1 MPDFKQRSQAKEI
14 MDDLAI
20 AGEELDQSLVELDG
34 INRWLGGNAVTF
46 RGLKKILQNNDQEGE
61 LVIADLGCGGGGML
75 RLISSWAAK
84 RKINVSLHGIDANEN
99 VISFA
104 IEQSKSFS
112 NTNFISQ
119 DVLAPDFSNHTYDIV
134 LATLFLHH
142 FNQEQLIEIFRKLSF
157 IATYGIVVN
166 DLHRHWLAYY
176 GFKLVSTLF
185 SRSKMV
191 KYDGLVSVLRGF
203 KRKELEEI
211 LKKAGILNYQL
222 KWRWAFRWE
231 LVIWV

>member
-1 MPDFKQRSQAKEI
+1 MPDFKQRSQEKEI

-20 AGEELDQSLVELDG
+20 AGEELDKSLVELDG
-34 INRWLGGNAVTF
+34 INRWLGGNTVTF
-46 RGLKKILQNNDQEGE
+46 RGLKKILQNYNREGE
-61 LVIADLGCGGGGML
+61 VVIADLGCGGGGML
-75 RLISSWAAK
+75 RLIASWAAK
-84 RKINVSLHGIDANEN
+84 KRINVSLHGIDANEN
-99 VISFA
+99 VIAFA
-104 IEQSKSFS
+104 IQQSTGFS
-112 NTNFISQ
+112 NTNYTRQ
-119 DVLAPDFSNHTYDIV
+119 DVLAPEISNHSYDIV

-142 FNQEQLIEIFRKLSF
+142 FNKEQLIEIFRKLSS

-166 DLHRHWLAYY
+166 DLHRHWMAYY
-176 GFKLVSTLF
+176 GFKLVSTIF

-203 KRKELEEI
+203 KRKELVEI
-211 LKKAGILNYQL
+211 LKKADIHNYQL